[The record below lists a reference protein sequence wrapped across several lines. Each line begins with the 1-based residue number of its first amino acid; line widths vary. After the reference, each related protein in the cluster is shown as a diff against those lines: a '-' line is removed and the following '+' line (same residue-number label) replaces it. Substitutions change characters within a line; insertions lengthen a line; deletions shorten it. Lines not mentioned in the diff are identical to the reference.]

1 MAQFT
6 LFYKTNKEA
15 QRGLSHTAG
24 LLSSSALQGR
34 PVRLKRSTPGRE
46 KRFSLETS
54 SDNYKTGSVQFRV
67 HRALGVISERSV
79 LLPTAF
85 AAGIGMMSPLHAPRS
100 PAVAGRADFSAK
112 VDEDVWS
119 AHQRDSAALVSWSRC
134 TERVF
139 SGSSSPPPSPALQVI
154 TTQPCPSSLRT
165 STALLIMLSSS
176 L

>member
-6 LFYKTNKEA
+6 LFYKKNKEA
-15 QRGLSHTAG
+15 QRGLSHTIG

-34 PVRLKRSTPGRE
+34 LERLKRSTPGRE

-54 SDNYKTGSVQFRV
+54 RDNYKTGSVQFRV

-85 AAGIGMMSPLHAPRS
+85 AAGIRMMSPLDAPRS
-100 PAVAGRADFSAK
+100 PVVAVRPDFSAK

-119 AHQRDSAALVSWSRC
+119 AHQRGSRALVSSSRC
-134 TERVF
+134 CRAWQQTRSIIEAVRHR
-139 SGSSSPPPSPALQVI
+139 QCNEMN
-154 TTQPCPSSLRT
+154 QPMNGMCAS
-165 STALLIMLSSS
+165 
-176 L
+176 

>member
-6 LFYKTNKEA
+6 LFCKKNKEA
-15 QRGLSHTAG
+15 QRGLSHTTG
-24 LLSSSALQGR
+24 LLSSSALQGCLE
-34 PVRLKRSTPGRE
+34 RLKRSTPGRE

-54 SDNYKTGSVQFRV
+54 SDNYKTGSAQFRV
-67 HRALGVISERSV
+67 HRALRVISEQSV
-79 LLPTAF
+79 LPPTAF
-85 AAGIGMMSPLHAPRS
+85 AAGIRMMSPLDAPRG
-100 PAVAGRADFSAK
+100 PVVAVRADFLAK

-119 AHQRDSAALVSWSRC
+119 AHQRGSRALVSWSRC

-139 SGSSSPPPSPALQVI
+139 SGYSSPPPSPALQVI

-165 STALLIMLSSS
+165 SAALLIILSSS